1 MFIPQLIV
9 YINLL
14 LPGRLGRRK
23 ENEIH
28 MSVRRGGDVSR
39 RHVVFKEDDIEFLNN
54 PVNEKKGIFILKLM
68 ETMEKLCV

>member
-1 MFIPQLIV
+1 
-9 YINLL
+9 
-14 LPGRLGRRK
+14 
-23 ENEIH
+23 